1 MKTSNLLFVLAAI
14 FSQLSVSSA
23 SANTVAPSSVSLL
36 GYQLWASTSTDC
48 SNPIKVIDNGS
59 GGKLVDVASSTDF
72 GTATLPP
79 NGTYQCLIVV
89 ASDTFTLIPAVTGTS
104 AGTNDLCAAGTV
116 YTQDTCQTGTTSP
129 LPDGTTTV
137 CGTGQIDKVATYIS
151 TTGTPGADGH
161 TPAVAKYLNSAI
173 KVANG
178 NVDVTLFVYN
188 PDGLVNQ
195 NGSCGQNANTV
206 LGVR

>member
-1 MKTSNLLFVLAAI
+1 MKKSKASIVFAATLL
-14 FSQLSVSSA
+14 QLSISSA
-23 SANTVAPSSVSLL
+23 MANTVTSSSVILL
-36 GYQLWASTSTDC
+36 GYELWASTSTNC

-59 GGKLVDVASSTDF
+59 AGKVVDIAKSTDF
-72 GTATLPP
+72 GTSTIPP

-89 ASDTFTLIPAVTGTS
+89 ASDTFSLIPAVTGTS
-104 AGTNDLCAAGTV
+104 AGTNDLCTAGTV

-137 CGTGQIDKVATYIS
+137 CGTGQVDKVATYIS

-161 TPAVAKYLNSAI
+161 TPAAAKFLNSAI
-173 KVANG
+173 KVADG
-178 NVDVTLFVYN
+178 SVDVTLFVSN

-195 NGSCGQNANTV
+195 NGSCGQDANTV